1 LRKRGRGI
9 LRRTRIKPRFHH
21 KQAVVIV
28 HMGPL
33 SALGLAGNIVQF
45 INFRSKLV
53 CKGRQ
58 IYKSSD
64 RALDPHVDLE
74 AITNDLVQLS
84 AQIEPS
90 KFRNQESDHQL
101 KEEAV
106 LLKLTTACDDVA
118 LTLLTML
125 NFLKVTERHRR
136 WKSVR
141 QALKTQWNT
150 ENIEKPSRRFS
161 GFREEL
167 ILHVIVSLE

>member
-1 LRKRGRGI
+1 
-9 LRRTRIKPRFHH
+9 
-21 KQAVVIV
+21 
-28 HMGPL
+28 MDPL
-33 SALGLAGNIVQF
+33 STLGLVGNIVQF

-53 CKGRQ
+53 CRGRQ

-64 RALDPHVDLE
+64 RALDPHVDPE

-90 KFRNQESDHQL
+90 KFQNQESDHQV

-125 NFLKVTERHRR
+125 NFLKVTGRHRR

-141 QALKTQWNT
+141 QALKTQ
-150 ENIEKPSRRFS
+150 
-161 GFREEL
+161 
-167 ILHVIVSLE
+167 

>member
-1 LRKRGRGI
+1 
-9 LRRTRIKPRFHH
+9 
-21 KQAVVIV
+21 
-28 HMGPL
+28 M
-33 SALGLAGNIVQF
+33 
-45 INFRSKLV
+45 
-53 CKGRQ
+53 
-58 IYKSSD
+58 IY
-64 RALDPHVDLE
+64 
-74 AITNDLVQLS
+74 
-84 AQIEPS
+84 
-90 KFRNQESDHQL
+90 RNQESDHQV

>member
-1 LRKRGRGI
+1 L
-9 LRRTRIKPRFHH
+9 FH
-21 KQAVVIV
+21 KQADVIV
-28 HMGPL
+28 YMDPL

-45 INFRSKLV
+45 IDFGSKLV

-64 RALDPHVDLE
+64 GALDRHVDLE
-74 AITNDLVQLS
+74 AITNDLVLLS

-90 KFRNQESDHQL
+90 KYRNQESDHQS

-106 LLKLTTACDDVA
+106 LLKLTTACNDVA
-118 LTLLTML
+118 LTLLTAL
-125 NFLKVTERHRR
+125 NSIKVTGRHRR

-141 QALKTQWNT
+141 QALKSQWNT
-150 ENIEKPSRRFS
+150 ENIEELSRRLS

-167 ILHVIVSLE
+167 ILHVTVSLG